1 LLGRN
6 YLEGYD
12 RTGLPTTGLPGTDK
26 SGYLDL
32 IGLGLLG
39 FASTAEAVFFLESR
53 GLIYLDDKSGLP

>member
-1 LLGRN
+1 MVRLDNLDLLGRN

-12 RTGLPTTGLPGTDK
+12 RTGLPTAGLPGTDK

-39 FASTAEAVFFLESR
+39 FASTAKTVFFLNR
-53 GLIYLDDKSGLP
+53 GG